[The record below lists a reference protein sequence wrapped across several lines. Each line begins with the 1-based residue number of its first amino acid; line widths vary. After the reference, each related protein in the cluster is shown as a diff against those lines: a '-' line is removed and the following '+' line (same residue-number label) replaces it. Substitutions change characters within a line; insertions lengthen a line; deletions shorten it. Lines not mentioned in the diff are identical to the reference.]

1 MYIPT
6 PLHTCT
12 GIHVHTC
19 TNHSIMALG
28 FSKHLMSES
37 LEVCSSYLT
46 FYMYVHVGT
55 TAFLGE

>member
-1 MYIPT
+1 
-6 PLHTCT
+6 
-12 GIHVHTC
+12 
-19 TNHSIMALG
+19 MALG

-37 LEVCSSYLT
+37 LEVCISYLT